1 MDGYTEISV
10 SGNHVTFVNIRR
22 GRLSGRPVCRVTEY
36 LGCHPNRMF
45 VRAFSPAGA
54 CALFRLAW
62 GNSARGD
69 LAFDR
74 LRLLAGSLALHL

>member
-1 MDGYTEISV
+1 MDGLHWDFSQGKSRYICKYKA
-10 SGNHVTFVNIRR
+10 GATF
-22 GRLSGRPVCRVTEY
+22 GPPCCRVTEY

-45 VRAFSPAGA
+45 VRAFSRAGA